1 MGVTKAPDKVLV
13 AVNCTIKQ
21 DDLQMAETLGTT
33 VVKGKEVVNT
43 SLGFRNAFNALRSMG
58 SAVVTLRKIRNN
70 PKQTKKLVD
79 QFFTENPWANTD
91 N

>member
-58 SAVVTLRKIRNN
+58 SAVVTLRQIRNN

-79 QFFTENPWANTD
+79 QFFTENPWASTD